1 MPKSVVV
8 EGNYVMDPHEALKL
22 LKEGNKRFAGSNH
35 FFPNLVEEKR
45 LELVKGQNP
54 FAVII
59 SCSDSR
65 VPSEIIFD
73 RGLGD
78 LFVIRNAGN
87 IISSSVVGSVEYAL
101 AELDVK
107 LVLILGHDDCGAIKK
122 TIEGDLKSFFIKEIT
137 EKIFPAVEQAK
148 KQKGNIYY
156 NAAINNV
163 KNQAKMLR
171 MTGNIIPKLMENNEI
186 MIMGGYYCL
195 SCGEI
200 EFFNIK

>member
-1 MPKSVVV
+1 MNP
-8 EGNYVMDPHEALKL
+8 YEALKL
-22 LKEGNKRFAGSNH
+22 LKEGNKRFAESNH

-45 LELVKGQNP
+45 LELIKEQNP

-65 VPSEIIFD
+65 VPAEIIFD

-107 LVLILGHDDCGAIKK
+107 LILILGHDDCGAIKK
-122 TIEGDLKSFFIKEIT
+122 TIEGDFKSFFIKEIT

-148 KQKGNIYY
+148 NQKGNVYY

-163 KNQAKMLR
+163 KNQGNMLKLS
-171 MTGNIIPKLMENNEI
+171 GNIIPKLLDNNEI
-186 MIMGGYYCL
+186 MIIGGCYCL
-195 SCGEI
+195 NCGII
-200 EFFNIK
+200 EFFNIENSLP